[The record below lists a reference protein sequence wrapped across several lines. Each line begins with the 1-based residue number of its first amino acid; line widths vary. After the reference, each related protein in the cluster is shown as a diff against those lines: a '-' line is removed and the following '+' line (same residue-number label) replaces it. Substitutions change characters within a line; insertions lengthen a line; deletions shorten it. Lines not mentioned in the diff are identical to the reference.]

1 MANSRPLLRRDATLV
16 SPPFSSAA
24 ELWFCRFP
32 RGQLPRKLRHFNSRQ
47 PRLKSFVPALEP
59 RAIDG
64 LLQRIARQHAKYDR
78 QPAVHLCQLQPSRRL
93 RTNVIVMCRLA
104 PQHAANRNQRIVPPA
119 SRQLLRRQRQF
130 ERTRNPDHIH
140 VFARSS
146 ASTAA
151 ASSRSV
157 IKLLNRL
164 TTIPNRN
171 PEAFSS
177 PSIRSTWSLFA
188 IRDLNHARR
197 DFNTPA
203 RLFSFTSF
211 TSSTSFTSR
220 ENPLSFSPKTPSC
233 PPAYLPSRTKVRTS
247 SPPETIPLPAAFR
260 FPARSLP
267 SRTSPPPA
275 HWR

>member
-16 SPPFSSAA
+16 SPLLSRAADFWFRRSS
-24 ELWFCRFP
+24 R
-32 RGQLPRKLRHFNSRQ
+32 RQLPRKLRHFDSRQ
-47 PRLKSFVPALEP
+47 PRLKSFVAALEP

-140 VFARSS
+140 VFARSPRPLQRIHCRRQQPLRNK
-146 ASTAA
+146 AVEPA
-151 ASSRSV
+151 
-157 IKLLNRL
+157 
-164 TTIPNRN
+164 NRN
-171 PEAFSS
+171 PEGFSS

-260 FPARSLP
+260 FRARSLP